1 MNYREKS
8 EIEIK
13 YEEIMN
19 ELIVATNPKSSI
31 AEAIKT
37 IRTNLQFSSVDDK
50 VKSILVTSS
59 FSGEGKS
66 FVTTNL
72 AVAFAQAGT
81 KVLIVDCDLRRG
93 RQHNIFHVENLE
105 GLSNLL
111 IDDVEKKYKHYIK
124 KTRYENIYVLPM
136 GIVPPNPS
144 ELLASDKN
152 KQLVEIL
159 AKNYDLVI
167 YDGVPV
173 GGLTDSIIMAD
184 LVDKVVIVSAYKQTP
199 VELLNNTKKNLEKFS
214 DKIAGVV
221 LNKYPA
227 TKDHY
232 YSNYYY
238 KAEKW

>member
-1 MNYREKS
+1 
-8 EIEIK
+8 
-13 YEEIMN
+13 MN

-66 FVTTNL
+66 FVTSNL

-93 RQHNIFHVENLE
+93 RQHNNFHVENLE

-184 LVDKVVIVSAYKQTP
+184 LVDKIVIVSAYKQTP
-199 VELLNNTKKNLEKFS
+199 IELLNNTKKNLEKFS

-238 KAEKW
+238 KADK

>member
-1 MNYREKS
+1 
-8 EIEIK
+8 
-13 YEEIMN
+13 MN

-66 FVTTNL
+66 FVTSNL

-152 KQLVEIL
+152 KQLVGIL

-184 LVDKVVIVSAYKQTP
+184 LVDKIVIVSAYKQTP
-199 VELLNNTKKNLEKFS
+199 IELLNNTKKNLEKFS

-238 KAEKW
+238 KADK

>member
-1 MNYREKS
+1 
-8 EIEIK
+8 
-13 YEEIMN
+13 MN

-66 FVTTNL
+66 FVTANL

-184 LVDKVVIVSAYKQTP
+184 LVDKIVIVSAYKQTP
-199 VELLNNTKKNLEKFS
+199 IELLNNTKKNLEKFS
-214 DKIAGVV
+214 DRIAGVV

>member
-1 MNYREKS
+1 
-8 EIEIK
+8 
-13 YEEIMN
+13 MN
-19 ELIVATNPKSSI
+19 ELIVATNPKSST

-50 VKSILVTSS
+50 VKTILVTSS

-66 FVTTNL
+66 FVTANL

-184 LVDKVVIVSAYKQTP
+184 LVDKIVIVSAYKQTP
-199 VELLNNTKKNLEKFS
+199 IELLNNTKKNLEKFS

>member
-1 MNYREKS
+1 
-8 EIEIK
+8 
-13 YEEIMN
+13 MN

-66 FVTTNL
+66 FVTANL

-184 LVDKVVIVSAYKQTP
+184 LVDKIVIVSAYKQTP
-199 VELLNNTKKNLEKFS
+199 IELLNNTKKNLEKFS

-238 KAEKW
+238 KTEKW

>member
-1 MNYREKS
+1 
-8 EIEIK
+8 
-13 YEEIMN
+13 MN

-66 FVTTNL
+66 FVTANL

-184 LVDKVVIVSAYKQTP
+184 LVDTIVIVSAYKQTP

>member
-1 MNYREKS
+1 
-8 EIEIK
+8 
-13 YEEIMN
+13 MN

-50 VKSILVTSS
+50 VKTILVTSS

-66 FVTTNL
+66 FVTANL

-199 VELLNNTKKNLEKFS
+199 IELLNNTKKNLEKFS

-232 YSNYYY
+232 SSNYYY

>member
-1 MNYREKS
+1 
-8 EIEIK
+8 
-13 YEEIMN
+13 MN

-66 FVTTNL
+66 FVTANL

-124 KTRYENIYVLPM
+124 KTIYENIYVLPM

-184 LVDKVVIVSAYKQTP
+184 LVDKIVIVSAYKQTP
-199 VELLNNTKKNLEKFS
+199 IELLNNTKKNLEKFS

>member
-1 MNYREKS
+1 
-8 EIEIK
+8 
-13 YEEIMN
+13 MN

-66 FVTTNL
+66 FVTANL

-184 LVDKVVIVSAYKQTP
+184 LVDKIVIVSAYKQTP
-199 VELLNNTKKNLEKFS
+199 IELLNNTKKNLEKFS
-214 DKIAGVV
+214 DKIAGVD

>member
-1 MNYREKS
+1 
-8 EIEIK
+8 
-13 YEEIMN
+13 MN

-66 FVTTNL
+66 FVTSNL

-184 LVDKVVIVSAYKQTP
+184 LVDKIVIVSAYKQTP
-199 VELLNNTKKNLEKFS
+199 IELLNNTKKNLEKFS

-238 KAEKW
+238 KADK

>member
-1 MNYREKS
+1 
-8 EIEIK
+8 
-13 YEEIMN
+13 MN

-66 FVTTNL
+66 FVTANL

-184 LVDKVVIVSAYKQTP
+184 LVDKIVIVSAYKQTP
-199 VELLNNTKKNLEKFS
+199 IELLNNTKKNLEKFS

-238 KAEKW
+238 KVEK

>member
-1 MNYREKS
+1 
-8 EIEIK
+8 
-13 YEEIMN
+13 MN

-66 FVTTNL
+66 FVTSNL

-111 IDDVEKKYKHYIK
+111 IDEVEKKYKHYIK

-184 LVDKVVIVSAYKQTP
+184 LVDKIVIVSAYKQTP
-199 VELLNNTKKNLEKFS
+199 IELLNNTKKNLEKFS

>member
-1 MNYREKS
+1 
-8 EIEIK
+8 
-13 YEEIMN
+13 MN

-66 FVTTNL
+66 FVTANL

-173 GGLTDSIIMAD
+173 GGLTDSIIMAV
-184 LVDKVVIVSAYKQTP
+184 LVDKIVIVSAYKQTP
-199 VELLNNTKKNLEKFS
+199 IELLNNTKKNLEKFS

>member
-1 MNYREKS
+1 
-8 EIEIK
+8 
-13 YEEIMN
+13 MN

-50 VKSILVTSS
+50 VKTILVTSS

-66 FVTTNL
+66 FVTANL

-173 GGLTDSIIMAD
+173 GGLTDSIIMSD
-184 LVDKVVIVSAYKQTP
+184 LVDKIVIVSAYKQTP

>member
-1 MNYREKS
+1 
-8 EIEIK
+8 
-13 YEEIMN
+13 MN

-66 FVTTNL
+66 FVTANL

-184 LVDKVVIVSAYKQTP
+184 LVDKIVIVSAYKQTP
-199 VELLNNTKKNLEKFS
+199 IELLNNTKKSLEKFS